1 MSQYYL
7 VFSFVKNCLA
17 DSGLVH
23 GILAL
28 LLSQHLVMQM
38 KGNNDD
44 IWRSDRAKGRWYELF
59 LFSVFVN
66 MFTQLSL
73 DSEYHE

>member
-1 MSQYYL
+1 MKMLGGSSMPYFNIIMSQYYL

-44 IWRSDRAKGRWYELF
+44 I
-59 LFSVFVN
+59 
-66 MFTQLSL
+66 
-73 DSEYHE
+73 